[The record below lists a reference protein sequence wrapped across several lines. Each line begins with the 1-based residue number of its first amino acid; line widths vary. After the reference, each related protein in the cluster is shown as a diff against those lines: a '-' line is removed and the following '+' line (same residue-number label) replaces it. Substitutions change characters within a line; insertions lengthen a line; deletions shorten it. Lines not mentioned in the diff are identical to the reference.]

1 MRWAGREGRS
11 WHERRP
17 RMRTAGDLHARR
29 AAPPHTVSVIS
40 SDAKTAMTTVLYAKP
55 TTDCTLARLR
65 PGAFVVNAARGGIIK
80 KGAIL
85 EALRQGLLAGAG
97 LDVVEDEPLRPVEEA
112 ATPNL
117 IVAGHAAFCSGEAKI
132 RMRSTPAR
140 NALAAV
146 TGGHLENVVN

>member
-1 MRWAGREGRS
+1 LLAQCDVLSLHYPFNEETRHLFGERE
-11 WHERRP
+11 
-17 RMRTAGDLHARR
+17 
-29 AAPPHTVSVIS
+29 
-40 SDAKTAMTTVLYAKP
+40 
-55 TTDCTLARLR
+55 LARLR